1 MQRASAERDAT
12 ARGVKTPTELIAA
25 ARSGCSDSLGELS
38 ERYRRY
44 LLTIARGSLSPALR
58 VKVGASDLVQETLLH
73 VQAKFERFDGTSE
86 EQLLNWMRRIL
97 YFRALQVARKFGGT
111 VARDVRR
118 ELSIQNSDSGVR
130 LPPLADPALTPRA
143 EMLAR
148 EQFEDLNAALARLS
162 AEERRVIQ
170 LRHVDRQTFEMI
182 GTTLGCTAEA
192 ARKRWV
198 RALGELRTQLDR
210 HE

>member
-1 MQRASAERDAT
+1 VQRASAERDAG
-12 ARGVKTPTELIAA
+12 ACGAKTPTELIAA
-25 ARSGCSDSLGELS
+25 ARSGCSHSLGELS

-44 LLTIARGSLSPALR
+44 LLTIARGSLNPALR
-58 VKVGASDLVQETLLH
+58 VKVGPSDLVQETLLH
-73 VQAKFERFDGTSE
+73 VQAKFERFDGTNE

-118 ELSIQNSDSGVR
+118 ELSIQTSDSGVR
-130 LPPLADPALTPRA
+130 VPPLADPALTPRA

-162 AEERRVIQ
+162 ADERRVIQ
-170 LRHVDRQTFEMI
+170 LRNVDRQSFEMI
-182 GTTLGCTAEA
+182 GVALGCTAEA

-198 RALGELRTQLDR
+198 RALAELRAQLDR

>member
-1 MQRASAERDAT
+1 MQRASAERDAS
-12 ARGVKTPTELIAA
+12 ARGAKAPTELIAA
-25 ARSGCSDSLGELS
+25 ARSGCSKSLGELS

-44 LLTIARGSLSPALR
+44 LLMIARGSLSPALR

-73 VQAKFERFDGTSE
+73 VQSKFERFDGTSE

-97 YFRALQVARKFGGT
+97 YFRALQVARKYGGT

-118 ELSIQNSDSGVR
+118 EFSIQTTDSSLR

-143 EMLAR
+143 ELLAR
-148 EQFEDLNAALARLS
+148 EQFEDLNTALARLS
-162 AEERRVIQ
+162 AVERRVIQ
-170 LRHVDRQTFEMI
+170 LRNVDRQSFETI
-182 GTTLGCTAEA
+182 GVALGCTAEA

-198 RALGELRTQLDR
+198 RALAELRVQLDR